1 MVRLLQTPEL
11 EAILNRQKVTSSTTE
26 EEKESFC
33 PQGKDSSEVLKI
45 DVSQQKAMI
54 KKLGDSKCASNLSDE
69 LELFIESQERAG
81 LTPFG
86 AAVQIDQRA
95 FEEHVANSSS
105 SGCLQSLIQSNTA
118 LSVMNSL
125 TCNVTFSKNESGVT
139 ITDDNNITIKTI
151 KSDEDQER
159 QTQAYARYAEARMA
173 AIRSGSPEILK
184 ILEDGWKEELKS
196 FDYGLYNTKIVLD
209 NKHTANI
216 ESTSTS
222 KIDNETQAV
231 EDLKSLVKT
240 ATAAEIKERT
250 GYGAVPFGDSMTAI
264 QQKVDNLTQSELVKI
279 VNSVNKTNYSR
290 TSSGDMLFEIY
301 GPIKDLDI
309 QSHKSDLV
317 SLKTT
322 MLMAEAQKIG
332 KRLANEFIVQA
343 EMSLKK
349 TSESSGL
356 DDYQDKIN
364 KGIADA
370 IKAQNAGGLFGG
382 GMGMMFLLPIIGLL
396 IGGYIFYKFTIGGG
410 LVGIGIKIALI
421 VFVVLALYL
430 AAAYFMS
437 LWPFN
442 KKENSEIMPQNKWL
456 KPLTIDD
463 INKIVKQFGIEKIKQ
478 GVNQNLLDLFIYQ
491 IDKTK
496 EDYLNS
502 LPTKPER
509 VSMAVFIE
517 GWNNG
522 LDSVEFIKNY
532 LAMQL
537 DVEDFVSKGHTGKY
551 PQWAI
556 DVAKKEEFKWDSKN
570 IRNIGKFLDTNIKSV
585 FSKKDAMKRST
596 DYRVSNFSTF
606 GYTKETKKPYQK

>member
-11 EAILNRQKVTSSTTE
+11 EAILDRQKVTSSTTE

-33 PQGKDSSEVLKI
+33 PQGKDSSDTLKL
-45 DVSQQKAMI
+45 DVSQQKSI
-54 KKLGDSKCASNLSDE
+54 IDKLGDSNCRAQLNDE
-69 LELFIESQERAG
+69 LETFIEDQKRLG
-81 LTPFG
+81 ITGFG
-86 AAVQIDQRA
+86 AALQIDQRA
-95 FEEHVANSSS
+95 FEDHVSNSSS
-105 SGCLQSLIQSNTA
+105 SGCLQSLVQSNTA

-125 TCNVTFSKNESGVT
+125 TCNATFSKNESGVI
-139 ITDDNNITIKTI
+139 ITDDMNITIRTI
-151 KSDEDQER
+151 KSEEDQER
-159 QTQAYARYAEARMA
+159 QTQAYARHAEARMA

-209 NKHTANI
+209 SQHTANI
-216 ESTSTS
+216 ESTSNS

-231 EDLKSLVKT
+231 EDLKSLVKS

-250 GYGAVPFGDSMTAI
+250 GYGALPFSDSMTAI

-279 VNSVNKTNYSR
+279 VSSVNKTNYSR
-290 TSSGDMLFEIY
+290 TSSGVLLFEIY

-309 QSHKSDLV
+309 QSHKSDLI

-322 MLMAEAQKIG
+322 MLMSEAQKIG
-332 KRLANEFIVQA
+332 KRLANEFVVQA

-349 TSESSGL
+349 TSDNSGL
-356 DDYQDKIN
+356 DDYQRAIVE
-364 KGIADA
+364 GMVAT
-370 IKAQNAGGLFGG
+370 IKAQNEGGFGG
-382 GMGMMFLLPIIGLL
+382 FGMMFLLPIIGLL
-396 IGGYIFYKFTIGGG
+396 IGGYLLYKFTFGGV
-410 LVGIGIKIALI
+410 VGTGIKIALI
-421 VFVVLALYL
+421 IFVVVALYL
-430 AAAYFMS
+430 GVAYFMS

-478 GVNQNLLDLFIYQ
+478 GVNKNLLDLFIYQ

-502 LPTKPER
+502 LQTKPER

-537 DVEDFVSKGHTGKY
+537 DVEDFVSKGYTGKY

-556 DVAKKEEFKWDSKN
+556 DIAKKEEFKWDSKN
-570 IRNIGKFLDTNIKSV
+570 IRNIGKFLDTNIKSI

>member
-11 EAILNRQKVTSSTTE
+11 EAILGRQKVTSSTTE

-33 PQGKDSSEVLKI
+33 PQGKDSSDTLKL
-45 DVSQQKAMI
+45 DVSQQKSI
-54 KKLGDSKCASNLSDE
+54 IDKLGDSNCRAQLNDE
-69 LELFIESQERAG
+69 LEIFIEDQKRLG
-81 LTPFG
+81 LTGFG
-86 AAVQIDQRA
+86 GALQIDQRA
-95 FEEHVANSSS
+95 FEEHVSNSSS
-105 SGCLQSLIQSNTA
+105 SGCLQSLVQSNTA

-125 TCNVTFSKNESGVT
+125 TCNATFSKNESGVL
-139 ITDDNNITIKTI
+139 ITENMNITIKTI
-151 KSDEDQER
+151 KSEEDQER
-159 QTQAYARYAEARMA
+159 QTQAYARHAEARMA

-209 NKHTANI
+209 GQHTANI
-216 ESTSTS
+216 EATSNS

-250 GYGAVPFGDSMTAI
+250 GYGALPFSDSMTAI

-279 VNSVNKTNYSR
+279 VSSVNKTNYSR
-290 TSSGDMLFEIY
+290 TSSGDILFEIY

-309 QSHKSDLV
+309 QSHKSDLI

-322 MLMAEAQKIG
+322 MLMNEAQKIA

-370 IKAQNAGGLFGG
+370 IKAQNAGF
-382 GMGMMFLLPIIGLL
+382 GMMFLLPIIGLL
-396 IGGYIFYKFTIGGG
+396 IGGYLLYKFTFGGV
-410 LVGIGIKIALI
+410 VGTGIKIALI
-421 VFVVLALYL
+421 IFVVVALYL
-430 AAAYFMS
+430 AVAYFMS

-442 KKENSEIMPQNKWL
+442 KKEKSEIMPQNKWL
-456 KPLTIDD
+456 KPITIND

-537 DVEDFVSKGHTGKY
+537 DVEDFVSKGHKGKY

>member
-1 MVRLLQTPEL
+1 
-11 EAILNRQKVTSSTTE
+11 VTSSTTE

-33 PQGKDSSEVLKI
+33 PQGKDSSDTLKL
-45 DVSQQKAMI
+45 DVSQQKSI
-54 KKLGDSKCASNLSDE
+54 IDKLGDSNCRAQLNDE
-69 LELFIESQERAG
+69 LEIFIESQERLG
-81 LTPFG
+81 LTGFG
-86 AAVQIDQRA
+86 LAAQIDHRA

-105 SGCLQSLIQSNTA
+105 SGCLQSLVQSNTA

-139 ITDDNNITIKTI
+139 ITENMNIIIKTI

-159 QTQAYARYAEARMA
+159 QTQAYARHAEARMA

-184 ILEDGWKEELKS
+184 ILEDGWREELKS

-216 ESTSTS
+216 ESTSNS

-250 GYGAVPFGDSMTAI
+250 GYGAVPFSDSMTAI

-279 VNSVNKTNYSR
+279 VNSINKTNYSR

-322 MLMAEAQKIG
+322 MLMSEAQKIG

-356 DDYQDKIN
+356 DDYQAIIN

-370 IKAQNAGGLFGG
+370 INAQNAGGLFGG
-382 GMGMMFLLPIIGLL
+382 GFGMMFLLPIIGLL
-396 IGGYIFYKFTIGGG
+396 IGGYLLYKFTFGGV
-410 LVGIGIKIALI
+410 VGTGIKIALI
-421 VFVVLALYL
+421 IFVVVALYL
-430 AAAYFMS
+430 AVAYFMS

-537 DVEDFVSKGHTGKY
+537 DVEDFVSKGYKGKY

-556 DVAKKEEFKWDSKN
+556 DIAKKEEFKWDSKN
-570 IRNIGKFLDTNIKSV
+570 IRNIGKFLDTNIKSI

>member
-54 KKLGDSKCASNLSDE
+54 KKIGDSKCKSNLSDE
-69 LELFIESQERAG
+69 LEIFIKSQERAG

-86 AAVQIDQRA
+86 AAIQIDQSA
-95 FEEHVANSSS
+95 FEEHVANSAS

-125 TCNVTFSKNESGVT
+125 TCNVTFSKNESGVI
-139 ITDDNNITIKTI
+139 ITDDNNITIRTI

-209 NKHTANI
+209 NQHTANI
-216 ESTSTS
+216 ESTSNS

-290 TSSGDMLFEIY
+290 TSTGDILFEIY
-301 GPIKDLDI
+301 GPIKDLDL

-322 MLMAEAQKIG
+322 MLMSEAQKIG

-370 IKAQNAGGLFGG
+370 IKAQNSGGLFGG

-396 IGGYIFYKFTIGGG
+396 IGGYLLYKFTIGGG
-410 LVGIGIKIALI
+410 LVGTGIKIALI
-421 VFVVLALYL
+421 IFVVVALYL
-430 AAAYFMS
+430 AVAYFMS

-463 INKIVKQFGIEKIKQ
+463 INKIVKQIGIEKIKK